1 MPAQRGDSDRSGN
14 CRPGTIV
21 DTEIVVPQEFD
32 FCKRS
37 DLFILRFMFELLL
50 ILGHCGFF

>member
-1 MPAQRGDSDRSGN
+1 MPVQRGDSDRSGN

-32 FCKRS
+32 FCK
-37 DLFILRFMFELLL
+37 
-50 ILGHCGFF
+50 

>member
-1 MPAQRGDSDRSGN
+1 MPAQKTDSDRSGN

-32 FCKRS
+32 FCKQS
-37 DLFILRFMFELLL
+37 DSSFCIFIR
-50 ILGHCGFF
+50 ITHTNGY